1 MVQLQAELQKV
12 VSFGCFGIPGCIT
25 YAITADLGPEESRPP
40 EGWRWEGEI
49 FSLTTG
55 RAPLGGRFAQ
65 LEGPTAYLGH
75 DFSAVSYVNL
85 TSGRWLYT
93 SLSSPPHLATRVVG
107 EPRGEECDLPVIIHT
122 EDREHALGVISPPRS
137 PPWTPS

>member
-1 MVQLQAELQKV
+1 MPSPRTWAPRRAGRRRAGGGKEKYSPSLLAGHPWV
-12 VSFGCFGIPGCIT
+12 V
-25 YAITADLGPEESRPP
+25 
-40 EGWRWEGEI
+40 
-49 FSLTTG
+49 
-55 RAPLGGRFAQ
+55 RFAQ

-137 PPWTPS
+137 PPWVPP

>member
-1 MVQLQAELQKV
+1 M

-25 YAITADLGPEESRPP
+25 FAITADLGPEESRPP

-55 RAPLGGRFAQ
+55 RAPLGGQVRPVGGAHRLPRPRLLRRVLRQ
-65 LEGPTAYLGH
+65 PDLRQVA
-75 DFSAVSYVNL
+75 
-85 TSGRWLYT
+85 LYT

-137 PPWTPS
+137 PPWVPP